1 MLRRRCP
8 NYSESAITCY
18 SLRVTLTVNEGS
30 PPKAR
35 IEHQKFLYHL
45 NLGIYFASINKSKH
59 FRQALWFLVC
69 SHIHSPFVL

>member
-1 MLRRRCP
+1 VPEKMPKLFRISNHLLFSARYSHSERRV
-8 NYSESAITCY
+8 SSQ
-18 SLRVTLTVNEGS
+18 
-30 PPKAR
+30 AR

-69 SHIHSPFVL
+69 SRIHSPFVL